1 MKENL
6 ESAGL
11 SSPTSLTPLTAPNV
25 RAGREGRECHQRRE
39 TALRQRLLRR
49 LRSTRGSAYL
59 EFAFVMPLVIATM
72 FFAADFMRCLYV
84 EQQVEISSRAL
95 CDIESH
101 LKTATANN
109 GPRKEGKQIIDSYLR
124 VALKDAY
131 IEASDGSKSRI
142 YCRGAVVAQSGL
154 IQAAVNGISNGISAL
169 EGNKN
174 AFVRLLGKFI
184 KGVVKFVTMNTLTY
198 VSNVIASDRVVKT
211 SVSAYVRSVIPGK
224 ACYFGEGFNWYAI
237 PAYAPRLGG
246 NKAAYDRPLLANQRV
261 RYYCHMPHMDTCAL
275 AQPTYIRDVEN
286 FCANIPM
293 LGKWLKTGK

>member
-6 ESAGL
+6 EPAGL
-11 SSPTSLTPLTAPNV
+11 SSPTSLTSLTTPN
-25 RAGREGRECHQRRE
+25 ACGGREGRECHQRRE
-39 TALRQRLLRR
+39 AALRQRLLRR

-59 EFAFVMPLVIATM
+59 EFAFVMPLVVMTM

-101 LKTATANN
+101 LKTANKS
-109 GPRKEGKQIIDSYLR
+109 PRAKGKQIIDSYLK

-131 IEASDGSKSRI
+131 IEASAGKSRI

-169 EGNKN
+169 EGDKN

-198 VSNVIASDRVVKT
+198 VTNVIASDRVVKT
-211 SVSAYVRSVIPGK
+211 SVSAYVRSVIPGE
-224 ACYFGEGFNWYAI
+224 ACYFGAGENWYAI

-246 NKAAYDRPLLANQRV
+246 DKAAYDRPLLANRRV
-261 RYYCHMPHMDTCAL
+261 RYYCYMPHMDTCAL

-286 FCANIPM
+286 FCEKIPF
-293 LGKWLKTGK
+293 LGTWLKTGK

>member
-11 SSPTSLTPLTAPNV
+11 SSPTSLTPLTAPN
-25 RAGREGRECHQRRE
+25 ACGGREGRECHQRRE

-72 FFAADFMRCLYV
+72 CFAADFMRCLYV

-109 GPRKEGKQIIDSYLR
+109 GPRAKGKKIIDSYLR
-124 VALKDAY
+124 IALKDAY
-131 IEASDGSKSRI
+131 IEASAGSSRI
-142 YCRGAVVAQSGL
+142 YCRGQVVPQSGL

-169 EGNKN
+169 EGHKN
-174 AFVRLLGKFI
+174 AFVRLLSKFI
-184 KGVVKFVTMNTLTY
+184 AGAVKFVTMNTLTY

-211 SVSAYVRSVIPGK
+211 SVSAYVRSVIPGE
-224 ACYFGEGFNWYAI
+224 ACYFGEGKNWYAI

-246 NKAAYDRPLLANQRV
+246 NKAACDRPLLANQRV
-261 RYYCHMPHMDTCAL
+261 RYYCYMPHMDTCAL

-286 FCANIPM
+286 FCAKIPM

>member
-1 MKENL
+1 MKEDL

-11 SSPTSLTPLTAPNV
+11 SSPTSLTSLTTPNV
-25 RAGREGRECHQRRE
+25 CGGREGREGHQRRE

-59 EFAFVMPLVIATM
+59 EFACVMPLVVATM
-72 FFAADFMRCLYV
+72 CFAADFMRCLYV

-101 LKTATANN
+101 LKTTEC
-109 GPRKEGKQIIDSYLR
+109 PRKEGKQIVDCYLK

-131 IEASDGSKSRI
+131 IKAPDGKSRI

-154 IQAAVNGISNGISAL
+154 IQTTVNGINNGLKAL
-169 EGNKN
+169 ESDKN

-184 KGVVKFVTMNTLTY
+184 TGVVKFVSMNTLTY
-198 VSNVIASDRVVKT
+198 VSNVVASDRVVKT
-211 SVSAYVRSVIPGK
+211 SVSAYVRSVIPRE
-224 ACYFGEGFNWYAI
+224 ACYFGQGENWYAI

-246 NKAAYDRPLLANQRV
+246 DKAAYDRPLLADRRV
-261 RYYCHMPHMDTCAL
+261 RYYCYMPHMDTCAL
-275 AQPTYIRDVEN
+275 AQTTYIRDVEN
-286 FCANIPM
+286 FCAKIPL